1 MSCLHKKYGKFLQAI
16 SSVTKHSIAELNIQ
30 RLTNIKEGEDNIKPT
45 TPYNFDN
52 NQNRSETRRRRRYKQ

>member
-1 MSCLHKKYGKFLQAI
+1 
-16 SSVTKHSIAELNIQ
+16 VTKHSIAELNIQ